1 MTQLEEARAGRI
13 TDEVARASRGEPVS
27 PEEISALVAA
37 GHAVVPA
44 NVGRPATRGVTAIG
58 RGLKIKVNANIGT
71 SGDVCDVTEEL
82 EKLRVAAEAGADA
95 VMDLSTGGDLT
106 AVREQLLDASPVT
119 FGTVPIYTAA
129 VRAAARGGIK
139 KMTADDIVGSLRAD
153 AEAGVDFATVHAGV
167 TRKVVEIAKEAKRVC
182 GIVSRGGAFLSHWML
197 YHEQEN
203 PFYERYDEVLEIA
216 RQYEVVLSLGDG
228 LRPGAIAD
236 SFDDAQVGELTVL
249 GELARRAN
257 EAGVQVMIEGPGHVP
272 LNEVVA
278 QIRLAKSVTRGAPLY
293 VLGPVV
299 IDVAPGYDHIVGAV
313 GGAIAAEAGA
323 DFLCYLTPAEHLRLP
338 DVEDVRV
345 GVIATRI
352 AAHAADVARGIPG
365 AAEWDREVSELRHA
379 RKWDQLCEKVMD
391 PRAAREGRASAE
403 PSEADTCSMCGEF
416 CAFKI
421 LDDTSV

>member
-1 MTQLEEARAGRI
+1 VTQLEEARAGRI

-236 SFDDAQVGELTVL
+236 SFDDAQVGELTV
-249 GELARRAN
+249 
-257 EAGVQVMIEGPGHVP
+257 
-272 LNEVVA
+272 VA